1 MHKIENLKIWSK
13 AMNLAKQVYVVVS
26 ELPADEK
33 FGLTS
38 QIKRSAISIPSNV
51 AEGAGRN
58 SKKEFKYF
66 LSIAN
71 GSCYE
76 LQTQLI
82 LLIELNLIS
91 KEKVQPLIDSCI
103 EIQKMNYSFQK
114 TLLKVEL
121 NTQY

>member
-1 MHKIENLKIWSK
+1 
-13 AMNLAKQVYVVVS
+13 MNLVKQVYLVVS
-26 ELPADEK
+26 ELPSEEK

-38 QIKRSAISIPSNV
+38 LIKRSAVSIPSNI

-58 SKKEFKYF
+58 SKKEFKHF
-66 LSIAN
+66 LNISN

-76 LQTQLI
+76 LQTQLT

-91 KEKVQPLIDSCI
+91 EEKVNPIIQSCI

>member
-1 MHKIENLKIWSK
+1 
-13 AMNLAKQVYVVVS
+13 MNLVKQVYLVVS
-26 ELPADEK
+26 ELLSDEK

-38 QIKRSAISIPSNV
+38 QMKRSAISIPSNI

-58 SKKEFKYF
+58 SKKEFKHF
-66 LSIAN
+66 LGISN

-76 LQTQLI
+76 LQTQLT

-91 KEKVQPLIDSCI
+91 KEKVNPIILSCI
-103 EIQKMNYSFQK
+103 ELQKMNYSLQK
-114 TLLKVEL
+114 TLIKAAL